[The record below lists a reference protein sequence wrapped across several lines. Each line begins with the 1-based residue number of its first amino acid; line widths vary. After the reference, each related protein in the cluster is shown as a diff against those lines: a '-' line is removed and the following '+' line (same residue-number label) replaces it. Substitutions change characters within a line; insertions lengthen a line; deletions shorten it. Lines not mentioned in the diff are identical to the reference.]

1 MRSGPAYVNGYENG
15 RFRRFEQNCGAKN
28 ERPRGDYKINDSPTL
43 ICCTRG
49 PLPSL
54 KSVER

>member
-28 ERPRGDYKINDSPTL
+28 DRPRGDYKINDSPTL
-43 ICCTRG
+43 IC
-49 PLPSL
+49 
-54 KSVER
+54 